1 MVIFCVLFIK
11 INDYGIFI
19 FMLFTFSCNLSQLL
33 KKKKVILL
41 MFKYKGK
48 TQRIFVQEKLFLM
61 RYYLFILMF

>member
-1 MVIFCVLFIK
+1 
-11 INDYGIFI
+11 
-19 FMLFTFSCNLSQLL
+19 
-33 KKKKVILL
+33 